1 MKKKILIIICV
12 VIAFIALFPKKLGT
26 NGSHDVY
33 FGLIYSV
40 DVYKEGGMSLSGEAL
55 ENESGVIVELFGL
68 EVFNNVD

>member
-12 VIAFIALFPKKLGT
+12 IIAFIALFPKKLGT

-40 DVYKEGGMSLSGEAL
+40 DVYKENGMSLTGE
-55 ENESGVIVELFGL
+55 EVEDGSGVIVEILGR